1 LKLKFAYVNL
11 YTPVDK
17 HKMVIRAHTLGLVL
31 SRIFAYAIASSAYGS
46 SPSLNKL
53 SPRYIHDVVLTLSLQ
68 HLKNT
73 VFASFHAFLF
83 A

>member
-1 LKLKFAYVNL
+1 VSL
-11 YTPVDK
+11 YIPVDRQSIV
-17 HKMVIRAHTLGLVL
+17 MSAQTFGFVL
-31 SRIFAYAIASSAYGS
+31 SRMLALAIASSAGAS
-46 SPSLNKL
+46 SPSLSKL
-53 SPRYIHDVVLTLSLQ
+53 SPKYIQDVVLTLSLQ